1 MITEH
6 TRTHRLFANV
16 AFIAILAAF
25 GYLIADASML
35 FKLAAMTLLLVPAY
49 LMYAY
54 YIASICCGACGASL
68 IAGKRAIKVLRL
80 YALFAPVHIPCRCAD
95 CGAKTDW

>member
-6 TRTHRLFANV
+6 TRTRRLYANL
-16 AFIAILAAF
+16 AFIAISAAF
-25 GYLIADASML
+25 AYLISDSSKL

-54 YIASICCGACGASL
+54 YIASICCGVCGASL
-68 IAGKRAIKVLRL
+68 IAGNRAIKVLRL
-80 YALFAPVHIPCRCAD
+80 YALFAPIHIPFRCAD